1 LLENKVVP
9 QEKKLNL
16 ENLELR
22 KSNMELQAQVLQT
35 RLVNVENEYQ
45 KNSQELDRVVNE
57 LNEELGIDIRKYK
70 VGEDGT
76 ILDQQGKPVDFS
88 KEDQPKETKKKKT
101 K

>member
-1 LLENKVVP
+1 MLENKVVP